1 MAVRRPSAAAGKSRS
16 CWISGPRARF
26 CLVEP
31 GGGAAGGLARRG
43 GALGYVQYFANMT
56 TTLASSS
63 HEIINPANV
72 IQPRAFV
79 IAETVARLFNFASA
93 SIAPFSLSAG
103 VTSCPV
109 ARSTTFDGWGDAT
122 EPVPLVEG
130 NFRAL
135 SLGSTPIDSGRAFF
149 FRGRGGRLFFM
160 AYVPYTL
167 TIAARQGCEVTRI
180 PTTPAGDLL
189 RGSRL
194 FPTEEPSCDISPKA
208 LPRCT

>member
-1 MAVRRPSAAAGKSRS
+1 MDSPILGALLRCPWMVRR
-16 CWISGPRARF
+16 
-26 CLVEP
+26 
-31 GGGAAGGLARRG
+31 
-43 GALGYVQYFANMT
+43 GALGYVQYFANIT

-135 SLGSTPIDSGRAFF
+135 SLASTPIDSGRAFF

-167 TIAARQGCEVTRI
+167 TIAARQGCEVIRI